1 MAASVPV
8 NEIPRLEILR
18 QYQIL
23 ETPPEAAFDD
33 LARLAAY
40 ICQIPTALISF
51 SDLHRHWFKAKIGLN
66 VAELDRDIAFCTH
79 AVLQTELF
87 IVEDALD
94 DERFFTNP
102 LVVVDP
108 KIRFYAGQ
116 PLVNPD
122 GYVLGTL
129 CVIDYVPRVLTV
141 DQQAALKILA
151 QQVMAQ
157 LELRRNL
164 QGLMDAANQQKQ
176 MTQELYKSRAAL
188 EHAVEGIAQL
198 DAQGRYLLVNRAYAD
213 IVGYS
218 PEEMVGMEWQRTVH
232 PEDLPIVVTAYQQML
247 QTGKG
252 DAEVKGIRKNGST
265 FFKHVVMVKVQEP
278 KPGLLMHY
286 CFMKDITRRKQA
298 EAGLQLAYAELEY
311 QVEERTAQLSATN
324 QLLRQEVIRRKK
336 KEIAWQQQA
345 KRNSLV
351 TEIAQRI
358 RQSLNL
364 ADTLNT
370 TVTEVRSLLQTDRV
384 LLYCL
389 QADGSG
395 EVMVESVAAGWRPL
409 LGTAMSPED
418 LALAA
423 IADYQQGKVLAI
435 ADLTSAD
442 LSPSALQALGSF
454 QVLASLVVPIQV
466 ETQLWGLLVAHHC
479 SEVRQWQSF
488 EIELLRQL
496 STQVAI
502 AIQQAHLYEKLEAA
516 NQKLHQL
523 ASSDGLTQVANRRCF
538 DQRLAHEWERL
549 TREQAPLSLILCDID
564 YFKEFNDTYGHQAGD
579 RCLQEVAQALQKAIK
594 RPADFVA
601 RYGGEEF
608 VIILPNTPIKGA
620 GLVAERIRKQVK
632 ALSVLPFMTQRFSCV
647 TLSLGVAGWV
657 PQLAQSSYGLVT
669 AADQS
674 LYQAKLAGRD
684 RVMMANCD
692 LNYGRMGKSFTES

>member
-1 MAASVPV
+1 MAASLPV

-23 ETPPEAAFDD
+23 DTPPEAAFDD

-40 ICQIPTALISF
+40 ICQIPIALISLT
-51 SDLHRHWFKAKIGLN
+51 DTHRQWFKAKIGLS
-66 VAELDRDIAFCTH
+66 VPELDRHIAFCTH
-79 AVLQTELF
+79 AILQPDLF
-87 IVEDALD
+87 MVEDACQ
-94 DERFFTNP
+94 DERFVANP
-102 LVVVDP
+102 LVVAEP
-108 KIRFYAGQ
+108 KIRFYAGY
-116 PLVNPD
+116 PLLNGE
-122 GYVLGTL
+122 GYALGTL
-129 CVIDYVPRVLTV
+129 CVLDYVPRALTV

-164 QGLMDAANQQKQ
+164 QGLMAVAAQQQQ
-176 MTQELYKSRAAL
+176 MTQELHRSRAAL

-198 DAQGRYLLVNRAYAD
+198 DAQGHYLTVNRAYAD

-232 PEDLPIVVTAYQQML
+232 PEDLPVVLNAYQQML
-247 QTGKG
+247 QIGKG
-252 DAEVKGIRKNGST
+252 DAEVRGIRKDGST
-265 FFKHVVMVKVQEP
+265 FFKQVVMVKVQEP

-298 EAGLQLAYAELEY
+298 ETGLQLAYAQLEH

-324 QLLRQEVIRRKK
+324 HLLRQEVIRRKK

-364 ADTLNT
+364 ADIFNT

-389 QADGSG
+389 HPDGSG
-395 EVMVESVAAGWRPL
+395 EVMVESVTAGWRPL
-409 LGTAMSPED
+409 LGTAMPPED
-418 LALAA
+418 MALAA
-423 IADYQQGKVLAI
+423 IADYQQGKVRAI
-435 ADLTSAD
+435 ADLASAD
-442 LSPSALQALGSF
+442 LSPSALQALVAF
-454 QVLASLVVPIQV
+454 QVQASLVVPIQL
-466 ETQLWGLLVAHHC
+466 ETQLWGLLIAHHC
-479 SEVRQWQSF
+479 SETRQWQSF

-502 AIQQAHLYEKLEAA
+502 AIQQAHLYQQLEAA

-523 ASSDGLTQVANRRCF
+523 ASSDGLTQVANR
-538 DQRLAHEWERL
+538 RLAHEWERL

-620 GLVAERIRKQVK
+620 AQVAERIRKQVK
-632 ALSVLPFMTQRFSCV
+632 ALSVLPYTTQRFSCV

-669 AADQS
+669 AADQA